1 MNLKSTLS
9 VLMLFAVSVVFAQKT
24 TTYQS
29 CYVQGDS
36 CYCVTYERT
45 AVSTVFKQSCTG
57 RHIVFDSPTNRTPR
71 SLPRLGTNPQ
81 FGTLKNYTTTQE
93 VYDHLKR
100 TYVSDE
106 KGNAAELDKLWKA
119 MGFKGFNDVTFTV
132 DKVNRITYDAGF
144 TGMLGAGGNSY
155 LYATVAPG
163 TSQKFTG
170 YKITSVNG
178 CDVTIMEICGNAFYP
193 ENSTDKL
200 NVSSTSTGQRVVSKK
215 ASKINYPAGMNAS
228 NSTVSS
234 YVENGQCKLR
244 ICAKPESKEGT
255 APARISNLGHNQQF
269 GSMVDLK
276 TSEQVYNRLQSL
288 HKENASG
295 NRAELDRLL
304 KSIGYANG
312 INDSKFTA
320 DDIDI
325 IRYEGGVAAVMGGG
339 EHQYMY
345 SEISTEKYDVLRGFT
360 IKSLN
365 DQCDLTIIDICGNA
379 LYCPKPMNCQT
390 VTCEACN

>member
-1 MNLKSTLS
+1 MNFKATLT
-9 VLMLFAVSVVFAQKT
+9 VLMLFAISTLFAQETYKT
-24 TTYQS
+24 

-45 AVSTVFKQSCTG
+45 TVETVVQQSCTG
-57 RHIVFDSPTNRTPR
+57 KHIVFNSPTNRSPKR
-71 SLPRLGTNPQ
+71 LSRLGTNPQ

-100 TYVSDE
+100 AYVEND

-119 MGFKGFNDVTFTV
+119 MGYKGFNDVTYTL
-132 DKVNRITYDAGF
+132 DKVTPLYYDAGF
-144 TGMLGAGGNSY
+144 TGMLGAGGNTY
-155 LYATVAPG
+155 LYAKVADG
-163 TSQKFTG
+163 TDQKFKG

-193 ENSTDKL
+193 QNSTDKL
-200 NVSSTSTGQRVVSKK
+200 NKSFSSTGQRVVSKK
-215 ASKINYPAGMNAS
+215 SSKINFPAGMTAE
-228 NSTVSS
+228 NSTVTSFM
-234 YVENGQCKLR
+234 ENGECKLR
-244 ICAKPESKEGT
+244 ICRKPENKGGT
-255 APARISNLGHNQQF
+255 APTKISTLSHNQQF

-276 TSEQVYNRLQSL
+276 TSEEVYNRLNTL
-288 HKENASG
+288 HKENSSG

-304 KSIGYANG
+304 RTIGYTDG
-312 INDSKFTA
+312 LKDSRFTA
-320 DDIDI
+320 SSIDI
-325 IRYEGGVAAVMGGG
+325 VRYEGGVAAVMGGG

-365 DQCDLTIIDICGNA
+365 TQCDLTIIDICGNA
-379 LYCPKPMNCQT
+379 LYCPIPMNCQT
-390 VTCEACN
+390 ITCDACN